1 MNDSEIKISTALS
14 QHFGRRI
21 EVKEEK
27 DKENFPIFR
36 VNEKL
41 SYFVSNDFSIN
52 GIPLGKSQYL
62 YRAER
67 D

>member
-1 MNDSEIKISTALS
+1 MNDSEIKVSAALS
-14 QHFGRRI
+14 QHFGQRV

-27 DKENFPIFR
+27 DKDGFPIFR

-41 SYFVSNDFSIN
+41 SYFVSDEFSIN
-52 GIPLGKSQYL
+52 GIPLGKNQYL
-62 YRAER
+62 YR